1 MQNPSA
7 LQSLCDLVRS
17 LYKRNQTE
25 SNLKKYTKS
34 DYSENEVDI
43 KKKTQKELEIEIEHI
58 N

>member
-1 MQNPSA
+1 MQNPSG
-7 LQSLCDLVRS
+7 LQSLCNLVRS
-17 LYKRNQTE
+17 LCKRNQTE

-43 KKKTQKELEIEIEHI
+43 KKTHKELEIEIEHI

>member
-17 LYKRNQTE
+17 LYKQNQTE

-43 KKKTQKELEIEIEHI
+43 KKNLKGIG